1 MEEISIAELLKRTA
15 AIISDLEI
23 PVKLADQ
30 IARPL
35 YVALGNLNQCIE
47 ALEKEGDGNGV

>member
-15 AIISDLEI
+15 AIIGDLEI

-30 IARPL
+30 LARPL

-47 ALEKEGDGNGV
+47 ALEKEGGTDV

>member
-47 ALEKEGDGNGV
+47 ALEKEGGTDV